1 MENKRKQKRRKSEI
15 ILNSKSSEAD
25 VVELKVKSK
34 IKFFSSVKVKL
45 LQNDDDDSPDSAK
58 KVKFVRLKSIV

>member
-34 IKFFSSVKVKL
+34 IRFFSSVKVKL

-58 KVKFVRLKSIV
+58 KVKFVKLKSIV

>member
-58 KVKFVRLKSIV
+58 KVKFVKLKSIV

>member
-58 KVKFVRLKSIV
+58 KVKFVKLKSIA